1 MNIVILAAG
10 QGKRMKSALPKVL
23 QTLAGKPLLQHVLT
37 TALSLQGK
45 QAKNGPVVVV
55 GHGAADVKTF
65 LASASKEDTNF
76 GKVVTAL
83 QAEQKGTGHAL
94 LQALPKLDV
103 QEPTLVLYGDVP
115 LTTKKTLSKL
125 AKLADG
131 VRGGNCALALL
142 TQNLSNPTGYG
153 RILRDADG
161 SVKAIVEE
169 KDATLTQKAIQEI
182 NTGIMVLPTNSL
194 KKWLKALRASNAQGE
209 YYLTDVIAM
218 AVKDGV
224 PIRTTQADDE
234 FETVGVNSR
243 DQLAALERAHQ
254 LNIANQLM
262 DAGVSLADPAR
273 IDVRGTL
280 ECGTDVSIDVGCIFE
295 GCVTL
300 DAGTK
305 IGPFCVIRNSVIG
318 KGVSIHAFSHVDGA
332 KVGSQSIIGPYAR
345 LRPGADLSN
354 DVHIGNFVEVKN
366 SKIAANS
373 KANHLAYVGDS
384 IVGSRVNIGAG
395 TITCN
400 YDGVNKHQTIIED
413 DVFIGSDTQLVA
425 PVRVGRGA
433 TLGAGTTLTKD
444 APANLLTISRV
455 RQVSL
460 RWQRPVKQENK
471 SVLKKVSAKKVPV
484 KKVVAKKSAPK
495 KTVAKKVAKKVVKT
509 PAKDKK

>member
-37 TALSLQGK
+37 TALFLQGK
-45 QAKNGPVVVV
+45 QAKTGPIVVV
-55 GHGAADVKTF
+55 GHGAADVKEF
-65 LASASKEDTNF
+65 IANASQEDPSF
-76 GKVVTAL
+76 GKVATVL

-94 LQALPKLDV
+94 LQALSKLDV

-115 LTTKKTLSKL
+115 LTSKKTLAKL

-131 VRGGNCALALL
+131 VRGQDSALALL
-142 TQNLSNPTGYG
+142 TQDLANPTGYG
-153 RILRDADG
+153 RIVRDADG
-161 SVKAIVEE
+161 SVREIVEE
-169 KDATLTQKAIQEI
+169 KDATPAQKAIKEI
-182 NTGIMVLPTNSL
+182 NTGIMVLPTNAL
-194 KKWLKALRASNAQGE
+194 KRWLKALRSSNSQGE

-224 PIRTTQADDE
+224 PIRTMQADYE
-234 FETVGVNSR
+234 FETIGVNSR
-243 DQLAALERAHQ
+243 DQLASLERTHQ

-280 ECGTDVSIDVGCIFE
+280 ECGTDVFIDVGCVFE

-300 DAGTK
+300 AVGTK
-305 IGPFCVIRNSVIG
+305 IGPYCVIRNSVIG
-318 KGVSIHAFSHVDGA
+318 KNVSINAFSHLDGA
-332 KVGSQSIIGPYAR
+332 KVGNHSVVGPYAR
-345 LRPGADLSN
+345 LRPGADLAN

-413 DVFIGSDTQLVA
+413 DAFIGSDTQLVA

-444 APANLLTISRV
+444 APPNQLTVSRAKQISIP
-455 RQVSL
+455 
-460 RWQRPVKQENK
+460 WQRPVKQE
-471 SVLKKVSAKKVPV
+471 KKVAAKKTAT
-484 KKVVAKKSAPK
+484 KKAVAKKAAKGK
-495 KTVAKKVAKKVVKT
+495 K
-509 PAKDKK
+509 

>member
-37 TALSLQGK
+37 TALFLQGK
-45 QAKNGPVVVV
+45 QAKTGPIVVV
-55 GHGAADVKTF
+55 GHGAADVKEF
-65 LASASKEDTNF
+65 IANASQEDPSF
-76 GKVVTAL
+76 GKVATVL

-115 LTTKKTLSKL
+115 LTSKKTLAKL

-131 VRGGNCALALL
+131 VRGQDSALALL
-142 TQNLSNPTGYG
+142 TQDLTNPTGYG
-153 RILRDADG
+153 RIVRDADG
-161 SVKAIVEE
+161 SVREIVEE
-169 KDATLTQKAIQEI
+169 KDATPAQKAIKEI
-182 NTGIMVLPTNSL
+182 NTGIMVLPTNAL
-194 KKWLKALRASNAQGE
+194 KRWLKALRSSNSQGE

-224 PIRTTQADDE
+224 PIRTTQADYE
-234 FETVGVNSR
+234 FETIGVNSR
-243 DQLAALERAHQ
+243 DQLASLERTHQ

-280 ECGTDVSIDVGCIFE
+280 ECGTDVFIDVGCVFE

-300 DAGTK
+300 AVGTK
-305 IGPFCVIRNSVIG
+305 IGPYCVIRNSVIG
-318 KGVSIHAFSHVDGA
+318 SNVSINAFSHLDGA
-332 KVGSQSIIGPYAR
+332 KVGNHSVVGPYAR
-345 LRPGADLSN
+345 LRPGADLAN

-384 IVGSRVNIGAG
+384 IVGTRVNIGAG

-444 APANLLTISRV
+444 APPNQLTVSRAKQISIP
-455 RQVSL
+455 
-460 RWQRPVKQENK
+460 WQRPVKQG
-471 SVLKKVSAKKVPV
+471 KKVAAKKTAT
-484 KKVVAKKSAPK
+484 KKAVAKKAAKGK
-495 KTVAKKVAKKVVKT
+495 K
-509 PAKDKK
+509 